1 MTPEELR
8 FFDPFAHIDH
18 TENRLPHWQQPG
30 AAYFVTF
37 RLADAVPKALLDRW
51 QEERAAWLRQ
61 RPEPWT
67 PEMERKYHQRFSG
80 QIEQWL
86 DAGHGSGVL
95 RDPRCARI
103 VGEALA
109 FFESTRCTQLAWVV
123 MPNHVHTLFVLHEP
137 WKLETMVHSW
147 KRHAAREI
155 NRLCERTGA
164 LWQKD
169 YFDRLIRDPVHLA
182 NCVRYVRRNPEKAR
196 LRAVEALLWESE
208 LAKAIE

>member
-1 MTPEELR
+1 MQPEEMR
-8 FFDPFAHIDH
+8 FFDPDARITH

-51 QEERAAWLRQ
+51 QDERTAWLLQ
-61 RPEPWT
+61 HPEPWT
-67 PEMERKYHQRFSG
+67 PEVEREYHQRFSG
-80 QIEQWL
+80 QIERWL
-86 DAGHGSGVL
+86 DAGHGSCAL

-103 VGEALA
+103 AGEALA
-109 FFESTRCTQLAWVV
+109 FFEGTRCTQLAWVV

-137 WKLETMVHSW
+137 WALEAIVASW
-147 KRHAAREI
+147 KRHAAQEI
-155 NRLCERTGA
+155 NRLRERTGA

-169 YFDRLIRDPVHLA
+169 YFDRLIRDPRHLA

-196 LRAVEALLWESE
+196 LQSGEALLWESE
-208 LAKAIE
+208 LAKGIE